1 MKRKRT
7 TGNNPFVCYIESSK
21 YFAQTKLGYK
31 QIIGEMLAPIST
43 SLTQNVVK
51 NLMNKCG
58 KGLLNFG

>member
-1 MKRKRT
+1 MKRTGT
-7 TGNNPFVCYIESSK
+7 TCNNPFVCYIESTK

-31 QIIGEMLAPIST
+31 QIIGETLAPIST

-58 KGLLNFG
+58 KGLLRIG